1 MLCSPSP
8 AARAGHQLIPFSLLW
23 TGANRL
29 QASGPEPRHIQMW
42 FPGQHPPQ
50 ARYPSASGGVERGRG
65 CGEHPSEPCSAGGC
79 SQLLTPSHLSLPGGG
94 QVEVKSEKL
103 DFKDKVQSK
112 IGSLDNISHVPGG
125 GNKKV
130 KAPWGRVCCSGREGT
145 GDRAVALLPGCPCVP
160 PLRPAG

>member
-8 AARAGHQLIPFSLLW
+8 PAPAGPQLIPFSSLPW
-23 TGANRL
+23 AGANRL
-29 QASGPEPRHIQMW
+29 QASGPEPCDIQMW
-42 FPGQHPPQ
+42 FPGQHPSQTRYLQ
-50 ARYPSASGGVERGRG
+50 AVLGLGGVWRG
-65 CGEHPSEPCSAGGC
+65 AGGDWSTPETLQCC
-79 SQLLTPSHLSLPGGG
+79 SQLLTHLSPSSLPGGG

-130 KAPWGRVCCSGREGT
+130 EGSWGELWV
-145 GDRAVALLPGCPCVP
+145 
-160 PLRPAG
+160 